1 MRPLLFLA
9 HISMSMSRI
18 KLKTLGAASLRRG
31 AQTSVEIFASEPL
44 VAENLRLLKEDLM
57 FRLNGRLLIV
67 TQTKGER
74 AWGIAVIFHTLPE
87 DGRPERRQIVGN
99 FLPER
104 ATIIHE
110 LLLTPFVLI
119 VSVMAN
125 S

>member
-87 DGRPERRQIVGN
+87 DGRPERH

-110 LLLTPFVLI
+110 LLTSFVLI

-125 S
+125 